1 MSAAART
8 ETPPTAPQGAAS
20 AVSAPGGTGTP
31 ALPVDA
37 APRRGYYKEHMGD
50 LPSRLRAAVPSDV
63 LRDLHERSAPRHF
76 AIALRQVAFLLAL
89 GWVTATQTDPLIW
102 VPAALLQGVVILSFI
117 ILLHEVVHETVFR
130 HRRPGV
136 YLWLGRAYA
145 ATSAISA
152 TQFKRWHLDHHD
164 ELGSATEDPKRAHLS
179 PKINARWLKFLYLTP
194 ALFAIY
200 ARAAGTE
207 AKTYTPQMR
216 RTIGLERLG
225 NLVIHGLV
233 VWALWTNLGG
243 DAVVRAWLVPIF
255 FCFPIAFT
263 VNRLGQHY
271 WVDPT
276 DPAKWGTRVDG
287 NPVLNFLFLQ
297 SNYHIEHHYF
307 PSVPLYSLPALNR
320 RLRPFWDGIGHRSRS
335 YPRLLWKWFVENRA
349 PHTNWGD

>member
-1 MSAAART
+1 MSGRTAGDGSDASGVGGAEARGF
-8 ETPPTAPQGAAS
+8 A
-20 AVSAPGGTGTP
+20 
-31 ALPVDA
+31 
-37 APRRGYYKEHMGD
+37 RGYYKDHMGD
-50 LPSRLRAAVPSDV
+50 LPTRLRESVPADV
-63 LRDLHERSAPRHF
+63 LRGLHHRSAVRHF
-76 AIALRQVAFLLAL
+76 AIAARQFLFLGAL
-89 GWVTATQTDPLIW
+89 GFVCAVNEDPRIW
-102 VPAALLQGVVILSFI
+102 VPAALVQGVVILSFI
-117 ILLHEVVHETVFR
+117 ILLHEVVHETVFQ
-130 HRRPGV
+130 HRRPTV
-136 YLWLGRAYA
+136 YSAIGRVYA

-152 TQFKRWHLDHHD
+152 TQFRRWHLDHHD
-164 ELGSATEDPKRAHLS
+164 ELGSKTDDPKRAHLS

-194 ALFAIY
+194 VLFAIY

-207 AKTYTPQMR
+207 AKTYPAAMQ
-216 RTIGLERLG
+216 RTIRFERLANVLLHAG
-225 NLVIHGLV
+225 IVT
-233 VWALWTNLGG
+233 ALWTTLGG

-320 RLRPFWDGIGHRSRS
+320 HLRPFWTTIGHQSRS